1 MAGVKRPHAMTE
13 QLKEPVTEQPKG
25 HDDVSPFIPMFEQF
39 RAELDEH
46 HDRRERII
54 KTSRDVTAQSKKII
68 FALQRNRDLGKPI
81 HASIAKQTTPMLT
94 TIQGLFQTVVPDLQ
108 DINAHRYQHNIS
120 GGIQEYMEAVL
131 FQHYLETQRL
141 MTFEDAAKTLSLQGL
156 QLTCDDYLL
165 GVFDMTGELMRFAV
179 TNLATTA
186 TRSSRSSEDGQD
198 LSVLADMQTLRSEL
212 EALVVQGSRSLS
224 KEYDSKLKTTKQS
237 VEKVEASVYSMLVRG
252 KERPKGW
259 RPDAD
264 PRREAAEIESF

>member
-1 MAGVKRPHAMTE
+1 
-13 QLKEPVTEQPKG
+13 
-25 HDDVSPFIPMFEQF
+25 MFEQF

-54 KTSRDVTAQSKKII
+54 KTSRDVTAQSKKIT
-68 FALQRNRDLGKPI
+68 RDLGKPI
-81 HASIAKQTTPMLT
+81 HASISKQTTPMLA
-94 TIQGLFQTVVPDLQ
+94 TIQGLLQAVVPDLQ
-108 DINAHRYQHNIS
+108 DINAHRYQYNIS
-120 GGIQEYMEAVL
+120 GGIQEFMEAIL
-131 FQHYLETQRL
+131 FQHYLETQHL
-141 MTFEDAAKTLSLQGL
+141 MTFEDAAETLPLQGL
-156 QLTCDDYLL
+156 QLTYDDYLL

-186 TRSSRSSEDGQD
+186 ARSGRSEDGQD

-212 EALVVQGSRSLS
+212 EALNVHGSRSLS

-259 RPDAD
+259 RPDAET
-264 PRREAAEIESF
+264 RREAEEIESF